1 MQVTNSGTVF
11 PDAET
16 LFLIAKKFGLNMNIF
31 FECDHYKFLGYLESC
46 EIFDEE
52 LMGLISNYKNLS
64 SFAKGMLIERSV
76 SLMEWDRMIMANKAA
91 LDSRLKKR
99 INQISTITGTAGV
112 LFSCKQRPAVS
123 FFAAAGSFCF
133 FEKRA
138 ELCI

>member
-91 LDSRLKKR
+91 LDSRLKK
-99 INQISTITGTAGV
+99 
-112 LFSCKQRPAVS
+112 
-123 FFAAAGSFCF
+123 
-133 FEKRA
+133 E
-138 ELCI
+138 

>member
-1 MQVTNSGTVF
+1 MKLETQMLIAKNIRTLRTSKCISQTDFAKMVGVSRSTYASYELGNRV

-16 LFLIAKKFGLNMNIF
+16 LFLIAKKFGLNIF

-91 LDSRLKKR
+91 LDSRLKK
-99 INQISTITGTAGV
+99 
-112 LFSCKQRPAVS
+112 
-123 FFAAAGSFCF
+123 
-133 FEKRA
+133 E
-138 ELCI
+138 